1 MNTATR
7 LLALLLLVTGA
18 CTSRA
23 AGLTLED
30 LLGSSPTVDSS
41 LPRPEQVVGVQVGER
56 HWYHHEIV
64 AYLDALADASPRMV
78 ALGAHATSYGGRPLV
93 SYAISS

>member
-7 LLALLLLVTGA
+7 LLAVLLLVAGA
-18 CTSRA
+18 CTSQA

-64 AYLDALADASPRMV
+64 AYLDA
-78 ALGAHATSYGGRPLV
+78 H
-93 SYAISS
+93 YA

>member
-7 LLALLLLVTGA
+7 LLAALLLVAGA
-18 CTSRA
+18 CTSQA

-41 LPRPEQVVGVQVGER
+41 LPRPEQVVGV
-56 HWYHHEIV
+56 
-64 AYLDALADASPRMV
+64 
-78 ALGAHATSYGGRPLV
+78 
-93 SYAISS
+93 